1 VTSRQSA
8 GEADNLVRRY
18 LAQLDA
24 ALRDVDA
31 SRREEILG
39 EVHGHIEEGRTG
51 LDPGDAASV
60 RTLLD
65 KVGDPAA
72 IAAEAGAPPPGSR
85 RWDAWAPWLIIFGPA
100 ASGLGWIAGMLI
112 LWTSPTWSRR
122 DQLIATFVPLAG
134 LVALFTGLVTALR
147 AAAGCPGHVPALH
160 AAAGCTT
167 KGFTLPLGVAILL
180 VVAGLAAHLL
190 PPIHLMRTRRQ
201 QRSTFA

>member
-1 VTSRQSA
+1 MTSRQAA
-8 GEADNLVRRY
+8 GEADKLVRRY

-24 ALRDVDA
+24 ALRGVDA
-31 SRREEILG
+31 SRREEILA

-51 LDPGDAASV
+51 LDPDDAANV
-60 RTLLD
+60 RTLLER
-65 KVGDPAA
+65 VGDPAA

-85 RWDAWAPWLIIFGPA
+85 RWDAWAPWLIIFGPV

-134 LVALFTGLVTALR
+134 LVALFFGLVATLR
-147 AAAGCPGHVPALH
+147 VAAGCPGHVPALH
-160 AAAGCTT
+160 APAGCTT

-180 VVAGLAAHLL
+180 VAAGLAAHLL